1 MADPADTSIG
11 DLVRRTVASGQRLI
25 QAQKALLQS
34 ELQRTGEQ
42 VAATSIF
49 AVIALGT
56 ISLFTVFL
64 LITIAYV
71 LVAIGLPTWAGF
83 GIVALLLLITAIVT
97 ALIAKKKAEQITPP
111 RLSFGEAAKAKDTI
125 TAVMEQPGS

>member
-11 DLVRRTVASGQRLI
+11 DLVKRTVASGQRLI

-42 VAATSIF
+42 VAVTSVF
-49 AVIALGT
+49 AVIAIGT
-56 ISLFTVFL
+56 ISLFTIFL

-71 LVAIGLPTWAGF
+71 FVARGQVRVNDRGLGQGDALALERADRLVVEGGQ
-83 GIVALLLLITAIVT
+83 G
-97 ALIAKKKAEQITPP
+97 AEI
-111 RLSFGEAAKAKDTI
+111 LVFDLAA
-125 TAVMEQPGS
+125 